1 MEKKERK
8 ILEKNISRISVIDE
22 NDTNCKFCNELF
34 TQNDGKIEYNGKI
47 FCSENCNKLFSRNK
61 KPVDFMKTIG
71 INLRF
76 LNAEMKKMKPQIQ
89 TICNNYF
96 SEKME
101 NILITGKET
110 GVGKTFLAI
119 AILRQYA
126 LTFPKNCFFI
136 NCTDLFIEIKNSFTN
151 RQNLLSLKLLKN
163 IQIMIFLS
171 SMILVQKKYLNGLY
185 QSSTQF

>member
-1 MEKKERK
+1 
-8 ILEKNISRISVIDE
+8 
-22 NDTNCKFCNELF
+22 
-34 TQNDGKIEYNGKI
+34 
-47 FCSENCNKLFSRNK
+47 
-61 KPVDFMKTIG
+61 MKTIG

-151 RQNLLSLKLLKN
+151 DKTSESEV
-163 IQIMIFLS
+163 I
-171 SMILVQKKYLNGLY
+171 KKYSDYDFLVIDDIGAEKISEWAVSILYAILNKRYETMKTTVMTTNYENEELTRKY
-185 QSSTQF
+185 NRRILSRMSSGKKLNLSGKDKRIS